1 MPHSPLPFPPSRLS
15 RRFCV
20 HPFNPRTKADGR
32 TKADSETELSR
43 SEVCFLS
50 FSVFLLAHLLRE
62 MEFNSVQRG
71 QWPGCQ
77 ARPSR
82 QIDTLTDGETG
93 RQTNGP
99 TYAKTQE
106 KHGRTLLSG
115 CETDLDPRISC
126 TSCDK
131 RGRGRPSL
139 PFSLPVR
146 HSPTYP
152 SSQPSIIN
160 GRQIDRERE
169 EGSGKCCFFPILQFP
184 FSDIL
189 FPLQTCATRGERR
202 RRRKRRARAAAI
214 LIDCGACGQRADQD
228 RRRGRRRGSRWT
240 TTTNGD
246 GMVRFPLPFF
256 PSTKVGGKEGKATPR
271 LPDRGREGA
280 L

>member
-1 MPHSPLPFPPSRLS
+1 
-15 RRFCV
+15 
-20 HPFNPRTKADGR
+20 
-32 TKADSETELSR
+32 
-43 SEVCFLS
+43 
-50 FSVFLLAHLLRE
+50 

-169 EGSGKCCFFPILQFP
+169 EGTGKCCLFPILQFP

-189 FPLQTCATRGERR
+189 FPLQICATREERW

-246 GMVRFPLPFF
+246 GMVRFPS
-256 PSTKVGGKEGKATPR
+256 PSSPQPKWEERKEKPRLACRIEGGRERGPRRGGRRTVWRCVCIAAATRCRDEKAAEHVCANDGGAGKEIR
-271 LPDRGREGA
+271 I
-280 L
+280 

>member
-1 MPHSPLPFPPSRLS
+1 
-15 RRFCV
+15 
-20 HPFNPRTKADGR
+20 
-32 TKADSETELSR
+32 
-43 SEVCFLS
+43 
-50 FSVFLLAHLLRE
+50 

-82 QIDTLTDGETG
+82 QIDTLTDGETD

-169 EGSGKCCFFPILQFP
+169 EGTGKCCLFPILQFP

-271 LPDRGREGA
+271 LPDRGREREGA
-280 L
+280 KEGRTTDCLAMCVHSRGHPMQG